1 MSEYTF
7 EDIRESDRIRTFP
20 KNDDFYEQSNQQHGQ
35 HRFSSNG
42 DAHPGHLVR
51 ARVVGSQRGEDH
63 EESEG
68 GRAVTATWAAT
79 ILGTAE
85 IWEYNLT
92 LSWWFFLVLKSEKVC
107 QN

>member
-1 MSEYTF
+1 VNTHLKISENQ
-7 EDIRESDRIRTFP
+7 IESEHSQ

>member
-79 ILGTAE
+79 IE
-85 IWEYNLT
+85 
-92 LSWWFFLVLKSEKVC
+92 VK
-107 QN
+107 